1 MAEQK
6 EEKIKRRGRPKKMDK
21 EPLNE
26 NKTSITMIEKDT
38 NTNKVTVSEIN
49 NLWNNIFSSYSGKI
63 GLDVVKG
70 NLPDLQT
77 CNPFIQNQRIKS
89 LSSLPKELKKETV
102 EAAFSNPQ
110 NNEKLFRELGWY
122 ISSTT
127 YIYYKMLRLAMD
139 VPMFNSYVYPKY
151 VDKTTMNEDKF
162 KKESQLVHKLIEALN
177 PKVAFKKI
185 AMEVK
190 REGKCSYVYRQSINK
205 EGKNTNID
213 FALLQKLPS
222 DYIKYT
228 AIGSDT
234 SLVTSFD
241 FMVFMQP
248 GYSLE
253 QYPEFFT
260 EYYNDI
266 VETGAVKKN
275 KKGKIE
281 VDIGKLKDI
290 EGTLECRDGNYLFW
304 KQLPQDQVFCF
315 GSDLSNAWQLPDTI
329 GLFMNLTELNDY
341 KWLQGAL
348 TSSPLTNI
356 MTAEVALNDDDKVP
370 GYNDTA
376 LSPDVIL
383 GFQDLYNS
391 LVSGNSAGF
400 FAPFKNFEL
409 HSLPD
414 VPNSMNI
421 YSSAL
426 QDTITSA
433 GISGLLT
440 TESKPSVAMVKT
452 SQLLAEAEADFVTKQ
467 LESFV
472 NVVLA
477 KHLGLNNVWKCS
489 LWGNIFTI
497 QDEIGK
503 MKDFLNLGISSILP
517 RLLSAYGLDI
527 ESDGCINDW
536 LEVMGTYDKF
546 HSVQSAYQQSGNQTG
561 RPEADENNLESDN
574 TEASINQGT
583 NTSDLREEGE

>member
-1 MAEQK
+1 MAELD
-6 EEKIKRRGRPKKMDK
+6 KIKKRGRPKKMDK

-26 NKTSITMIEKDT
+26 NKPSIKMAENEDE
-38 NTNKVTVSEIN
+38 KVTVSEIN
-49 NLWNNIFSSYSGKI
+49 NLWNNIFQNYSGNA
-63 GLDVVKG
+63 GLDTLKG
-70 NLPDLQT
+70 TISQGYVE
-77 CNPFIQNQRIKS
+77 NPFIQNSRLKA
-89 LSSLPKELKKETV
+89 LSSLPREIEKKDLEK
-102 EAAFSNPQ
+102 AYQNPQ

-122 ISSTT
+122 ISTTT
-127 YIYYKMLRLAMD
+127 YIYYKMLRLSMD
-139 VPMFNSYVYPKY
+139 VPMFNHFVYPKY
-151 VDKTTMNEDKF
+151 VDKKAMKEDKF
-162 KKESQLVHKLIEALN
+162 RQESQLTHKLMEALN

-190 REGKCSYVYRQSINK
+190 REGKCSYVYRQSLSK
-205 EGKNTNID
+205 EGKEQKVD

-248 GYSLE
+248 GFSLE
-253 QYPEFFT
+253 QYPDFFADYFN
-260 EYYNDI
+260 EI
-266 VETGAVKKN
+266 KATGAIEKT
-275 KKGKIE
+275 KKGKIT
-281 VDIGKLKDI
+281 VDLTKLKDVS
-290 EGTLECRDGNYLFW
+290 GTLEYKNGNYLFW
-304 KQLPQDQVFCF
+304 KELPQDQVFCF
-315 GSDLSNAWQLPDTI
+315 GSDLSHAWQVPDTM

-348 TSSPLTNI
+348 AASPLTNI
-356 MTAEVALNDDDKVP
+356 MTAEVELNKDDKVP

-391 LVSGNSAGF
+391 IVSGSSAGF

-414 VPNSMNI
+414 VPNSMSI

-426 QDTITSA
+426 QDTITAA

-452 SQLLAEAEADFVTKQ
+452 SQLLVEAEADFVTKQ

-477 KHLGLNNVWKCS
+477 KHLGLKNIWKCS
-489 LWGNIFTI
+489 LWGNIFTVN
-497 QDEIGK
+497 DEIDK
-503 MKDFLNLGISSILP
+503 MKELLNLGVSSVFP
-517 RLLSAYGLDI
+517 RLLSAFGIDV
-527 ESDGCINDW
+527 EADSCINDW
-536 LEVMGTYDKF
+536 LDSMETYDKF
-546 HSVQSAYQQSGNQTG
+546 HNVQSAFQQSAADNG
-561 RPEADENNLESDN
+561 RPKADENNLNSDD
-574 TEASINQGT
+574 TEAGINQGS
-583 NTSDLREEGE
+583 NTGDIHEGGEE

>member
-1 MAEQK
+1 MAELD
-6 EEKIKRRGRPKKMDK
+6 KIKKRGRPKKMDK

-26 NKTSITMIEKDT
+26 NKPSIKMAENEDE
-38 NTNKVTVSEIN
+38 KVTVSEIN
-49 NLWNNIFSSYSGKI
+49 NLWNNIFKNYSGNA
-63 GLDVVKG
+63 GLDTLKG
-70 NLPDLQT
+70 TISQGYVE
-77 CNPFIQNQRIKS
+77 NPFIQNSRLKA
-89 LSSLPKELKKETV
+89 LSSLPREIERKDLEK
-102 EAAFSNPQ
+102 AYQNPQ

-122 ISSTT
+122 ISTTT
-127 YIYYKMLRLAMD
+127 YIYYKMLRLSMD
-139 VPMFNSYVYPKY
+139 VPMFNHFVYPKY
-151 VDKTTMNEDKF
+151 VDKKAMKEDKF
-162 KKESQLVHKLIEALN
+162 KQESQLTHKLMEALN

-190 REGKCSYVYRQSINK
+190 REGKCSYVYRQSLSK
-205 EGKNTNID
+205 EGKEQKVD

-248 GYSLE
+248 GFSLE
-253 QYPEFFT
+253 QYPDFFADYFN
-260 EYYNDI
+260 EI
-266 VETGAVKKN
+266 KATGAIEKT
-275 KKGKIE
+275 KKGKIT
-281 VDIGKLKDI
+281 VDLTKLKDVS
-290 EGTLECRDGNYLFW
+290 GTLEYKNGNYLFW
-304 KQLPQDQVFCF
+304 KELPQDQVFCF
-315 GSDLSNAWQLPDTI
+315 GSDLSHAWQVPDTI

-348 TSSPLTNI
+348 TASPLTNI
-356 MTAEVALNDDDKVP
+356 MTAEVELNKDDKVP

-391 LVSGNSAGF
+391 IVSGSSAGF

-414 VPNSMNI
+414 VPDSMSI

-426 QDTITSA
+426 QDTITAA
-433 GISGLLT
+433 GVSGLLT

-452 SQLLAEAEADFVTKQ
+452 SQLLVEAEADFVTKQ

-477 KHLGLNNVWKCS
+477 KHLGLKNIWKCS
-489 LWGNIFTI
+489 LWGNIFTVN
-497 QDEIGK
+497 DEIDK
-503 MKDFLNLGISSILP
+503 MKELLNLGVSSVFP
-517 RLLSAYGLDI
+517 RLLSAFGIDV
-527 ESDGCINDW
+527 EADSCINDW
-536 LEVMGTYDKF
+536 LDSMETYDKF
-546 HSVQSAYQQSGNQTG
+546 HNVQSAFQQSAADNG
-561 RPEADENNLESDN
+561 RPKADENNLNSDD
-574 TEASINQGT
+574 TEAGINQGS
-583 NTSDLREEGE
+583 NTGDIHEGGEE

>member
-1 MAEQK
+1 MAENI
-6 EEKIKRRGRPKKMDK
+6 EEIKDKKKRGRPKNLAK

-26 NKTSITMIEKDT
+26 NKPSILMTGQEEKP
-38 NTNKVTVSEIN
+38 VTVQEVQ
-49 NLWNNIFSSYSGKI
+49 NLWAGIFSKYAGTTGI
-63 GLDVVKG
+63 ETVKSTLS
-70 NLPDLQT
+70 NAYEV
-77 CNPFIQNQRIKS
+77 NPFTQNQRLKT
-89 LSSLPKELKKETV
+89 LSSLPKNLDKDKIEK
-102 EAAFSNPQ
+102 AFLNPQ
-110 NNEKLFRELGWY
+110 DNEQTFRQLGWY

-139 VPMFNSYVYPKY
+139 VPIFNYYAYPKY
-151 VDKTTMNEDKF
+151 VEKKSMSEDGF
-162 KKESQLVHKLIEALN
+162 KKESQLVHKFLEALN

-190 REGKCSYVYRQSINK
+190 REGKCSYVYRQSVSK
-205 EGKNTNID
+205 EGKQQKVD

-248 GYSLE
+248 GFSLD
-253 QYPEFFT
+253 QYPSFFT
-260 EYYNDI
+260 DYYNEM
-266 VETGAVKKN
+266 VESGAFNKD
-275 KKGKIE
+275 KKGKVVI
-281 VDIGKLKDI
+281 DYDKLSKI
-290 EGTLECRDGNYLFW
+290 EGTLERKNNRYLFW
-304 KQLPQDQVFCF
+304 RQLPQDQVFCF
-315 GSDLSNAWQLPDTI
+315 GSDLSSVWQLPDTI
-329 GLFMNLTELNDY
+329 GLFSNLNELNDY

-356 MTAEVALNDDDKVP
+356 MTAEVALNDDDRVP

-414 VPNSMNI
+414 VPNSMSI

-433 GISGLLT
+433 GIAGLLT

-452 SQLLAEAEADFVTKQ
+452 SQLLAEAEAEFVTKQ

-477 KHLGLNNVWKCS
+477 KHLGLKNVWRCS

-497 QDEIGK
+497 DSEVSE
-503 MKDFLNLGISSILP
+503 MKNMINLGMSSVLP

-527 ESDGCINDW
+527 ESDNCINDW
-536 LEVMGTYDKF
+536 LDVMKTYDKF
-546 HSVQSAYQQSGNQTG
+546 HTAQSAFQQSANSTNG
-561 RPEADENNLESDN
+561 RPKSDDNNINSDD

-583 NTSDLREEGE
+583 NTGDMREED